1 MPVTSRTSP
10 IKWRDVLFEG
20 FLILLIALGIVFR
33 FAWNNW
39 SQGANLHPDEYG
51 LTNTLTQLQIPKNI
65 SDYFN
70 TRLSTIS
77 PYHKYNLQGQHIA
90 DGPDN
95 RMRWGQWPIII
106 IRSIGELTGNTGY
119 NEIRLMGRRL
129 SALADALSLLLIFSI
144 GKRLY
149 DYKTGLLAAALSAMA
164 VLQIQQSHFMTVDN
178 FGLFFT
184 MLALYA
190 GVRISQRPCAMRTL
204 RTVAAINLPSLS
216 YHADLQALSWY
227 ALFGIACGMAV
238 ASKVNLLPLC
248 GMLLPA
254 AFIGIA
260 DLKLKTKND
269 LPRILSIAA
278 LYLVIAGLLALLTF
292 RVTQPM
298 SFRASTGDTTFFTLH
313 PNPDWVDSMKVAQN
327 ESNGIGGGPPGEQWV
342 QRPAILFPL
351 VNMVL
356 WGLGLPLG
364 IMGWVGFFM
373 AGWQLIRTGKYW
385 RAHLIPL
392 IWTAGYF
399 LFMGTRWVKSVRYF
413 LPIYPFLCLF
423 AAWGLFALWQ
433 WGTTA
438 RTGIDGP
445 GTLRSN
451 KLARFVRALLPS
463 TLMIVV
469 VVGTLIWA
477 VSFTNAVYRKDHT
490 RIQATQWIFQNI
502 PAPFHI
508 VIQGTEGVA
517 YAPIP
522 APDNLQIKKS
532 TPYVSSF
539 VAPAS
544 GILTELIVPHA
555 AVMQN
560 KGFLQVVIS
569 FDPAGTAPV
578 GEVKLVVNTQEGN
591 NQGSEIRADF
601 QNGSLIKG
609 QTYFLVASSL
619 DDQAIY
625 ISRSV
630 ISNEDWDESL
640 PVPFDSWDPFGQ
652 LYQGVTT
659 ETRWSDDAKKRQMFI
674 DTLAQT
680 DFIILPSQRSIWSSC
695 RIPLTYPMTML
706 YYRSLFDGRL
716 GFDLVA
722 TFTAPM
728 QIGPLEI
735 SDVGG
740 TLAWNHTPN
749 LPLFNHSFFASEEA
763 FSVYDHPPVWI
774 FKKSNHFN
782 IQTVKDILNS
792 VDLEKVVIQGPR
804 DATGAPCP

>member
-1 MPVTSRTSP
+1 MPATPRTSP
-10 IKWRDVLFEG
+10 IKWLELLFEG

-65 SDYFN
+65 PDYFN

-77 PYHKYNLQGQHIA
+77 PYQKFNIQGQHVA

-106 IRSIGELTGNTGY
+106 IRALGELTGNTGY
-119 NEIRLMGRRL
+119 NDIRLMGRRL
-129 SALADALSLLLIFSI
+129 SALADSLSLLFIFLI

-149 DYKTGLLAAALSAMA
+149 NLKTGLLAAALSALA
-164 VLQIQQSHFMTVDN
+164 VLQIQQAHFMTVDN
-178 FGLFFT
+178 FGLLFT

-190 GVRISQRPCAMRTL
+190 GVRIAQRPCAMRT
-204 RTVAAINLPSLS
+204 VQAGAASSLPPRA
-216 YHADLQALSWY
+216 YQADLQALAWY

-238 ASKVNLLPLC
+238 ASKVNLLPVG

-269 LPRILSIAA
+269 LPRILGIAA

-298 SFRASTGDTTFFTLH
+298 SFRAPTGDTTFFTLH
-313 PNPDWVDSMKVAQN
+313 LNPDWVDSMKVAQN

-364 IMGWVGFFM
+364 LMGWVGFFA
-373 AGWQLIRTGKYW
+373 AGWQLVRTGKNW
-385 RAHLIPL
+385 KAHLFPL

-399 LFMGTRWVKSVRYF
+399 LFMGTRWVKSMRYF
-413 LPIYPFLCLF
+413 LPVYPFLCLF
-423 AAWGLFALWQ
+423 AAWGLLALWQ
-433 WGTTA
+433 WGKA
-438 RTGIDGP
+438 AHTGVDNT
-445 GTLRSN
+445 GTIPSN
-451 KLARFVRALLPS
+451 KHARLVRALLPS
-463 TLMIVV
+463 ALMVV
-469 VVGTLIWA
+469 VVLGTLSWA
-477 VSFTNAVYRKDHT
+477 LAFTNAVYRKDHT

-502 PAPFHI
+502 PASFHI
-508 VIQGTEGVA
+508 VIQGAEGAA

-522 APDNLQIKKS
+522 APDNLQIIKS
-532 TPYVSSF
+532 SPYVSTF

-544 GILTELIVPHA
+544 GRLTELIVPHA
-555 AVMQN
+555 AVQHN
-560 KGFLQVVIS
+560 QGLLHVVIS
-569 FDPAGTAPV
+569 VDPAGTMPV
-578 GEVKLVVNTQEGN
+578 GEVQLVVNSLVGN
-591 NQGSEIRADF
+591 SQGSEIRASF
-601 QNGSLIKG
+601 QNGSLIKD
-609 QTYFLVASSL
+609 QTYFLVAASM
-619 DDQAIY
+619 DNQVIN
-625 ISRSV
+625 ISRNV

-640 PVPFDSWDPFGQ
+640 PVPFDGWDPFGQ
-652 LYQGVTT
+652 LYRGVTM
-659 ETRWSDDAKKRQMFI
+659 ETRWFDDANKRKMFI

-706 YYRSLFDGRL
+706 YYRSLFDGQL

-728 QIGPLEI
+728 QLGPLEI

-740 TLAWNHTPN
+740 TLAWNHPPL
-749 LPLFNHSFFASEEA
+749 LPLFNHSLFAAEEA

-774 FKKSNHFN
+774 FKKSSRFN
-782 IQTVKDILNS
+782 IQAAKDVLNS
-792 VDLEKVVIQGPR
+792 VDLNKVVIQGPR
-804 DATGAPCP
+804 NATGVPCP